1 LIFNNQIVLF
11 PYDTRTFS
19 LKLFASNNKCL
30 VSWLSK
36 KKSLNI
42 LCTHT
47 VLRNCHIH
55 FMILHCIQFILN
67 DRELITQLSTGYI
80 FDGQLYHT

>member
-36 KKSLNI
+36 K
-42 LCTHT
+42 
-47 VLRNCHIH
+47 
-55 FMILHCIQFILN
+55 
-67 DRELITQLSTGYI
+67 I
-80 FDGQLYHT
+80 F